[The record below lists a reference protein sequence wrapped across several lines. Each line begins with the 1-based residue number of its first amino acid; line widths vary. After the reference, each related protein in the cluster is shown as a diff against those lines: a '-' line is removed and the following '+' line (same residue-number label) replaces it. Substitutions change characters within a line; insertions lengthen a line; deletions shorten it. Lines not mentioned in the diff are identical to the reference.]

1 MFRGRL
7 FPREVI
13 SAGGYFR
20 GRYVGNVPN
29 IIGRRGSQSGTSFAC
44 SHRMKTIAADAF
56 SHADTT
62 GEQDKPPW
70 KERVGKLFMARFN
83 ARVRLGA
90 PLERI
95 PESLHRTAN
104 QVALALELLKD
115 FRAGRYREIPWGSLA
130 ILTGA
135 LLYAVNP
142 ADVIPDALLGIGAL
156 DDAVVIAVALRL
168 LRRDLEAYCAY
179 KGYAWVDYFASPV
192 SPLDRVRGAGPVV
205 VDPVDVPT

>member
-1 MFRGRL
+1 MDT
-7 FPREVI
+7 V
-13 SAGGYFR
+13 
-20 GRYVGNVPN
+20 
-29 IIGRRGSQSGTSFAC
+29 
-44 SHRMKTIAADAF
+44 AADVF
-56 SHADTT
+56 SRADTSSHN
-62 GEQDKPPW
+62 KPPW

-83 ARVRLGA
+83 ARLRLGA

-95 PESLHRTAN
+95 PENLHRTAN
-104 QVALALELLKD
+104 QVALGLELLKD
-115 FRAGRYREIPWGSLA
+115 FRAGRYRDIPWGSLA

-142 ADVIPDALLGIGAL
+142 ADVIPDALIGLGAL

-192 SPLDRVRGAGPVV
+192 NQTERLRVWAPVA
-205 VDPVDVPT
+205 VDEVDFPT

>member
-1 MFRGRL
+1 MD
-7 FPREVI
+7 
-13 SAGGYFR
+13 
-20 GRYVGNVPN
+20 
-29 IIGRRGSQSGTSFAC
+29 
-44 SHRMKTIAADAF
+44 TIAADAF
-56 SHADTT
+56 SRADTT
-62 GEQDKPPW
+62 GAHDRAPW

-95 PESLHRTAN
+95 PDNLHRTAN

-115 FRAGRYREIPWGSLA
+115 FRAGRYRDIPWGSLA

-142 ADVIPDALLGIGAL
+142 ADVIPDALLGLGAL
-156 DDAVVIAVALRL
+156 DDVVVIAAALRL

-192 SPLDRVRGAGPVV
+192 SPRDRLGGGAPVT
-205 VDPVDVPT
+205 VDAVDLPR